1 MEQKR
6 ALRVQNE
13 SVAKCL
19 TYCIFPRLEA
29 PRHRRRIDTEEK
41 AVAAVWRKKYFFNF
55 IQFLAELV
63 ILHKAI

>member
-29 PRHRRRIDTEEK
+29 PRHRRRIDKEEK
-41 AVAAVWRKKYFFNF
+41 AVAAAFGGKNIFNF

>member
-1 MEQKR
+1 MLTPMEQKR

-41 AVAAVWRKKYFFNF
+41 AVAAVWRKKY
-55 IQFLAELV
+55 IQFYT
-63 ILHKAI
+63 IPR